1 MPVVRSVLT
10 WLQAAPV
17 EDPVEFRHAPAI
29 QFLLLFMM
37 VTLPLNWAY
46 HLLLVKT
53 PVRPDMAIDLA
64 VDVMV
69 WTTALLCVRLIRQ
82 GRLRR
87 AVQWF
92 VTAMLVALAV
102 MYLSIGLTRQMLDQ
116 TYPVLTIV
124 LGGLILGRRSL
135 WLIYGLIVLMMWG
148 GGIVDVVHLTA
159 RAYPRPWLGAAN
171 APSMSMSYFV
181 ITLVLDRCVWAMRA
195 ALQEARQSAG
205 LLLAANEALRTE
217 MEARERAQ
225 DMALHAHGMETVG
238 RLSAGIAHDVNHLV
252 AIVEGAAER
261 SRSLDDPAQLRALIR
276 DIGGAATRARELVRR
291 LTAFAR
297 RGGTSPER
305 FDAARAV
312 ADIQPVLR
320 QIFPPGVDVDVES
333 AAPSMVWMDRS
344 HFDLAIVN
352 VATNARDAMGASGRF
367 AVKFSWS
374 DRGNTRG
381 VNVEMAD
388 SGPGMSEA
396 VRVRA
401 CEPFFTTKPTG
412 EGTGLGLAM
421 VKDMLVRNSGE
432 LTLTSVPGV
441 GTTVGLWL
449 PERGEDAAPAPLRV
463 LVVERDEGRRDASVV
478 SLEEM
483 GCIVV
488 AVAGPAEAGA
498 LLDHLADDLD
508 VILAGEPLKGWGDLA
523 VVALQR
529 TAAADVAARD
539 AVKGFRARGPL
550 AAA

>member
-1 MPVVRSVLT
+1 MPVVRSALA

-17 EDPVEFRHAPAI
+17 VDPIESRHAPAI

-124 LGGLILGRRSL
+124 LGGLILGRRPL

-181 ITLVLDRCVWAMRA
+181 ITLVLDRCVWAMRD
-195 ALQEARQSAG
+195 ALTEARHSAG
-205 LLLAANEALRTE
+205 LLRVANEALRAE
-217 MEARERAQ
+217 MQARERAQ
-225 DMALHAHGMETVG
+225 EMTLHAHGMETVG
-238 RLSAGIAHDVNHLV
+238 RLSAGVTHDVNHLV

-261 SRSLDDPAQLRALIR
+261 SRTVSDPAELRALIR
-276 DIGGAATRARELVRR
+276 DIGAAATRARELVRR

-297 RGGTSPER
+297 RGGASPER
-305 FDAARAV
+305 FEVASAV
-312 ADIQPVLR
+312 KDIRPVLR
-320 QIFPPGVDVDVES
+320 QIFPPGIEVVVEAS
-333 AAPSMVWMDRS
+333 TPSMVWMDRS

-352 VATNARDAMGASGRF
+352 LATNARDAMGSTGRF
-367 AVKFSWS
+367 AVRLGRSK
-374 DRGNTRG
+374 RGNTMG
-381 VNVEMAD
+381 VTVGMTD
-388 SGPGMSEA
+388 SGRGMSED
-396 VRVRA
+396 VRRRA
-401 CEPFFTTKPTG
+401 CEPFFTTKPAG

-421 VKDMLVRNSGE
+421 VKDMLVRNGGE
-432 LTLTSVPGV
+432 LTLTSTPGS

-449 PERGEDAAPAPLRV
+449 PEQTIDVPLQPLRV
-463 LVVERDEGRRDASVV
+463 LIVEPDDARREASVAA
-478 SLEEM
+478 LEEM

-488 AVAGPAEAGA
+488 AVAGASDAGA

-508 VILAGEPLKGWGDLA
+508 VILAAERPDGAGNLA
-523 VVALQR
+523 VVAIQHSVG
-529 TAAADVAARD
+529 ADVAARK
-539 AVKGFRARGPL
+539 AVSDFRAQGHL